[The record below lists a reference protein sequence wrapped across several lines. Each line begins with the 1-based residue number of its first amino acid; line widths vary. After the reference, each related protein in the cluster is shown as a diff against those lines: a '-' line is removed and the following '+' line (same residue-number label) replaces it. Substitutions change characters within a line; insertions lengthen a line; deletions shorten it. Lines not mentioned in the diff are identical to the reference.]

1 MRFARWLA
9 TAVGLLGLGGTASL
23 LAGCPSGMCLVKV
36 CKGDL
41 SNCRCSWDTCPSGS
55 HFDTRRETCVC
66 EQGRVSLNG
75 ACLTHAEANAYCGR
89 GAVYSNYGCVR
100 IPCRPGQELDQATG
114 TCLDKRQVDK
124 VAEQMGVPVGANQK
138 LGCPPGLVLVIESP
152 QTASCVPPKNTC
164 SRDEIWNGQACVK
177 LARCSPG
184 WVYAPATNTCIA
196 VSTEEEKYT
205 VDLSAWTFASYGPAG
220 GAGTA
225 AFCSGFNK
233 KPRTFGV
240 MPGSSITVVVHVAVA
255 APGNNAQQASVAT
268 TAVVQGSNAPVTQ
281 KGAAEI
287 QQVAQEVL
295 AALHAMNGKTDTHA
309 TRTNV
314 RCTVTNAAAPAPVP
328 ATVPAYGGG

>member
-1 MRFARWLA
+1 
-9 TAVGLLGLGGTASL
+9 
-23 LAGCPSGMCLVKV
+23 
-36 CKGDL
+36 
-41 SNCRCSWDTCPSGS
+41 
-55 HFDTRRETCVC
+55 RRETCVC

-75 ACLTHAEANAYCGR
+75 ACLAQAEANAYCGK

-100 IPCRPGQELDQATG
+100 IPCGPGQELDQATG
-114 TCLDKRQVDK
+114 TCLDKKQVDK

-138 LGCPPGLVLVIESP
+138 LGCPPGLVLVIENP
-152 QTASCVPPKNTC
+152 QTASCVPPQNTC
-164 SRDEIWNGQACVK
+164 SRDEIWNGRACAK

-184 WVYAPATNTCIA
+184 WVYDATTNTCVA

-205 VDLSAWTFASYGPAG
+205 VDLPAWTFTSYGPAG

-240 MPGSSITVVVHVAVA
+240 MPGSSITVVVHVTVT
-255 APGNNAQQASVAT
+255 APGKNAQQASAAT
-268 TAVVQGSNAPVTQ
+268 TALVQGSNAPVTQ

-287 QQVAQEVL
+287 QQAAQEVL
-295 AALHAMNGKTDTHA
+295 AALRAMNGKTNTDA
-309 TRTNV
+309 ARTNV
-314 RCTVTNAAAPAPVP
+314 RCTIINAAAPASVP